1 MGEHC
6 RTYQVNEQNIPT
18 LETEAKIS
26 TMFYRTLDAEFGGLS
41 CPSDTRSTSVEPSNL
56 SCGGQISQTRRRAM
70 SVSSLDYLEVSRS
83 NYARNLKPSWYQHFL
98 GSRSYYYPSKL
109 YHDYHTRPY
118 SKQYREYDDYQSR
131 SYNYNYFK
139 EDDNY
144 YTRSYNY
151 YKEYDNYQS
160 RLYNYDR
167 KYDSYPTRSYNY
179 DRKYDT
185 CQTRSYKYPPTPPYY
200 HYYYSPE
207 DDYYYSYYTPQP
219 LSNYYSS
226 SKYSDYLS
234 SIARNII
241 RTSKYRYTH
250 RLSNIEPSLSYKCG
264 DGYNYHGMGY

>member
-6 RTYQVNEQNIPT
+6 RTYQVNEQNIAT

-26 TMFYRTLDAEFGGLS
+26 TMIYRTLDAEFGGLS
-41 CPSDTRSTSVEPSNL
+41 CPSHTRATSVEPISF
-56 SCGGQISQTRRRAM
+56 SCCGPISPIRRRAM

-83 NYARNLKPSWYQHFL
+83 NFARNLKPSWYQHFL
-98 GSRSYYYPSKL
+98 GSSSYYYPSKL
-109 YHDYHTRPY
+109 YYDYHTRPY
-118 SKQYREYDDYQSR
+118 SKQYREYDQYQPR
-131 SYNYNYFK
+131 SYNYNYF
-139 EDDNY
+139 
-144 YTRSYNY
+144 
-151 YKEYDNYQS
+151 KEYDNYQS

-185 CQTRSYKYPPTPPYY
+185 CQTRSYKYPATPSYH
-200 HYYYSPE
+200 HYYSSPQ
-207 DDYYYSYYTPQP
+207 DDHYYSYYTPQH

-226 SKYSDYLS
+226 SKYSDYLG

-241 RTSKYRYTH
+241 RTSQYRYTH

>member
-26 TMFYRTLDAEFGGLS
+26 TMFYRTLDTEFGGLS
-41 CPSDTRSTSVEPSNL
+41 CPSHTRATSVEPISL
-56 SCGGQISQTRRRAM
+56 SCCGPISPIRRRAM

-83 NYARNLKPSWYQHFL
+83 NFARNLKPSWYQHFL

-131 SYNYNYFK
+131 S
-139 EDDNY
+139 
-144 YTRSYNY
+144 
-151 YKEYDNYQS
+151 
-160 RLYNYDR
+160 YNYDR

>member
-6 RTYQVNEQNIPT
+6 RTYQVNEQNIAT
-18 LETEAKIS
+18 LETEAKIA
-26 TMFYRTLDAEFGGLS
+26 TMLYRTLDAEFGGLS
-41 CPSDTRSTSVEPSNL
+41 CPSHTRATSVEPISL
-56 SCGGQISQTRRRAM
+56 SCCGPISPIRRRAM

-83 NYARNLKPSWYQHFL
+83 NFARNLKPSWYQHFL
-98 GSRSYYYPSKL
+98 GSRSYHYPSKL
-109 YHDYHTRPY
+109 SYDYHTRPY
-118 SKQYREYDDYQSR
+118 SKQYREYDQYQPR

-139 EDDNY
+139 ED
-144 YTRSYNY
+144 
-151 YKEYDNYQS
+151 DNYQS

-185 CQTRSYKYPPTPPYY
+185 CQIRSYKYPPTPSYY

-207 DDYYYSYYTPQP
+207 DDYYYSSYYTPQP

-226 SKYSDYLS
+226 RKYSDYLS
-234 SIARNII
+234 SVARNII

-250 RLSNIEPSLSYKCG
+250 RLSNIEPSLSYTYG
-264 DGYNYHGMGY
+264 DGDSYHGMGY

>member
-6 RTYQVNEQNIPT
+6 RTYQVNEQNIAT

-26 TMFYRTLDAEFGGLS
+26 TMIYRTLDAEFGGLS
-41 CPSDTRSTSVEPSNL
+41 CPSHTRATSVEP
-56 SCGGQISQTRRRAM
+56 ISLPCCSPISPIRRRAM

-83 NYARNLKPSWYQHFL
+83 NFARNLKPSWYQHFL
-98 GSRSYYYPSKL
+98 GSRSYHYPSKL
-109 YHDYHTRPY
+109 SYDYHTRPY
-118 SKQYREYDDYQSR
+118 SKQYREYDDYQPR
-131 SYNYNYFK
+131 SYN
-139 EDDNY
+139 
-144 YTRSYNY
+144 YNY

-167 KYDSYPTRSYNY
+167 KYDSYPTRSY
-179 DRKYDT
+179 
-185 CQTRSYKYPPTPPYY
+185 KYPPTPSYY

-207 DDYYYSYYTPQP
+207 DDYYYSSYYTPQP

-226 SKYSDYLS
+226 RKYSDYLS

-250 RLSNIEPSLSYKCG
+250 RLSNIEPSLSYKYG
-264 DGYNYHGMGY
+264 AGYNYHGMGYQ

>member
-6 RTYQVNEQNIPT
+6 RTYQVNEQNIAT

-26 TMFYRTLDAEFGGLS
+26 TMIYRTLDAEFGGLS
-41 CPSDTRSTSVEPSNL
+41 CPSHTRATSVEPISL
-56 SCGGQISQTRRRAM
+56 SCCGPISPIRRRAM

-83 NYARNLKPSWYQHFL
+83 NFARNLKPSWYQHFL

-109 YHDYHTRPY
+109 YYDYHTRPY
-118 SKQYREYDDYQSR
+118 SKQYR
-131 SYNYNYFK
+131 
-139 EDDNY
+139 
-144 YTRSYNY
+144 
-151 YKEYDNYQS
+151 EYDNYQS

-185 CQTRSYKYPPTPPYY
+185 CQTRSYKYPPTPSYY
-200 HYYYSPE
+200 HCYYSTE
-207 DDYYYSYYTPQP
+207 DDYYYNSYYTPQP

-250 RLSNIEPSLSYKCG
+250 
-264 DGYNYHGMGY
+264 